1 MIKLNPIVTGIC
13 VALIALGLC
22 FVSGLLTLKGLIMSD
37 GVLVGASAGLAG
49 YYGALVL
56 GDWKSPLK

>member
-1 MIKLNPIVTGIC
+1 MIKLDPIVTGIC
-13 VALIALGLC
+13 VAVIALGLC
-22 FVSGLLTLKGLIMSD
+22 LVSGLLTLKGLIMSD

-56 GDWKSPLK
+56 REWRPPDE